1 MGVKQPGDP
10 SPPPRIANIPSGVG
24 FVDTLARGL
33 LRRYPEPE
41 ALAAVTLL
49 LPTRRA
55 CRSLREAFLRVTEGA
70 PLLLPRLHPVGDL
83 DADDLLLSADE
94 GLAGESLELP
104 PAIPPI
110 LRQLQLARLVVAWG
124 RASGRS
130 EAPKEERAAPLAE
143 ELARLIDQVDTE
155 GLDFTSLEKLVPER
169 YAEHWGETLQ
179 FLQIVAQHWPAVQA
193 EFGCIGPAERRRRL
207 HELQITAWDLEPPE
221 NPVIAAG
228 STGSIPSTADLLA
241 AVAALPRGEVI
252 LPGLDRDTDEAAW
265 TSVAGDPAH
274 PQHTMARLLL
284 RLGVTRDQVVEWETP
299 AGINERK
306 RLRSRL
312 IHAAMLP
319 AAATERWSQLEES
332 PDQVRTAF
340 AGVSRIEAET
350 QGEEATAI
358 ALLLREALEVP
369 ERRAALVT
377 PDRALARRVAAELS
391 RWGIA
396 IDDSAGRPLS
406 ETPVGTFLRLT
417 AATVW
422 EHFAPVGLLSCL
434 KHPLAAAGEDPATF
448 RRRVRRLDRRLLRGP
463 RPSPSIAGLRAAAA
477 QIDGE
482 LEELSPLFDRL
493 EEFTAPFTAAI
504 EQQRPLGELLESH
517 LAFAE
522 ALAAAREES
531 GSERLWAGE
540 EGEVAADFMREFHE
554 AVEGS
559 APLSGLDYPLLLET
573 LLNARVVRP
582 RFGRHPR
589 LAILGPIEARLQQ
602 ADLVVLGGLVEGT
615 WPTES
620 EPGPWLS
627 RPMRED
633 FGLPP
638 LERRIGLAA
647 HDFAQAMGAERVVL
661 TRARKVEGTPTVPS
675 RWLLRLDALFQALGV
690 ADAIHDESARW
701 AAWAE
706 ALDRPEAHEPGRRP
720 QPRPPLEA
728 RPKQLAVTAIEEWI
742 RDPYALYA
750 RRILKLRK
758 LDPLDADPSAA
769 DRGNLIHEVLE
780 RFLTAFPRE
789 LPDDPEAALL
799 RLGEEVF
806 APLRAR
812 PGVYA
817 FWWPR
822 FRRIAAWVARQERQR
837 RALSPQ
843 VFAEIKG
850 RQELGDFVLT
860 AKADRIECRPD
871 GTLAVLDYKTGAVP
885 KSKDVCLGYSPQLP
899 LEAAIARKGG
909 FPGVPAGVAGEL
921 LYWHLTGGR
930 QPGEECNALGKATA
944 SPQEVAEAALEG
956 LYRRILDFADPST
969 PYPAIPRPAYAPRFN
984 DYAHLARHKEWATL
998 GGEGGA

>member
-207 HELQITAWDLEPPE
+207 HELQITAWALEPPE